1 MLYKIIL
8 KWAAIH
14 TMTWNFLQKSGDT
27 AEPKLSI
34 ILSKKDENT
43 VLIVTSMMN

>member
-1 MLYKIIL
+1 MLYKIIF
-8 KWAAIH
+8 KWAATHKI
-14 TMTWNFLQKSGDT
+14 TWNFLHKSGDT
-27 AEPKLSI
+27 AEPKLRI